1 MDKKQ
6 TQKHKY
12 RIAAVGPYDVIS
24 LFKAFDIDCFDATN
38 QNELVET
45 LERLKEKEDPE
56 YAIIFVPESI
66 LKEIDRKLY
75 LKLTEGSLPTITP
88 IPLLKA
94 DDSASAEN
102 IRRLAER
109 AIGSD
114 ILK

>member
-6 TQKHKY
+6 KQNQNY
-12 RIAAVGPYDVIS
+12 RIGAIGPYDIIS
-24 LFKAFDIDCFDATN
+24 LFRAYDIDCFDATN
-38 QNELVET
+38 QHEVIET
-45 LERLKEKEDPE
+45 VERLKESEE
-56 YAIIFVPESI
+56 VRYAVIFVPESI
-66 LKEIDRKLY
+66 LKEMDRKAY
-75 LKLTEGSLPTITP
+75 TKLTEATLPTITP